1 MTWFSENSTVPSF
14 LLASSTIQYHF
25 VNRFHGPFPCCLVV
39 VLSARRLPSLLRV
52 PPSMVPRSRKYYEGA
67 TTSHW
72 RIDDRLF
79 FFASVVHVILL
90 SFVSAVALLEGL
102 QAPSRPG
109 HLAVGRPQCRR
120 LHVDANGISQVSR

>member
-1 MTWFSENSTVPSF
+1 
-14 LLASSTIQYHF
+14 
-25 VNRFHGPFPCCLVV
+25 
-39 VLSARRLPSLLRV
+39 
-52 PPSMVPRSRKYYEGA
+52 MVPRSRKYYEGA

-102 QAPSRPG
+102 EAPSRPG

-120 LHVDANGISQVSR
+120 FHVDAIGISQVSR

>member
-1 MTWFSENSTVPSF
+1 
-14 LLASSTIQYHF
+14 
-25 VNRFHGPFPCCLVV
+25 
-39 VLSARRLPSLLRV
+39 
-52 PPSMVPRSRKYYEGA
+52 MVPRSRKYYEGA

-102 QAPSRPG
+102 EAPSRPG
-109 HLAVGRPQCRR
+109 HLAAGRPQCRQ